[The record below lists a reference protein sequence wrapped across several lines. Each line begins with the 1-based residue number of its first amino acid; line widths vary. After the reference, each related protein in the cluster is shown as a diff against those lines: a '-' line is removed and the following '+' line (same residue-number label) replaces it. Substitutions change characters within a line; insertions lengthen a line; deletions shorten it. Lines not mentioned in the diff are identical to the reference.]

1 MTTETNERRIIY
13 RAVIDSAGVFH
24 SEGTQ
29 LPEQKARQLNNAIWD
44 ALQPTIALLMPTN
57 YSHSL
62 EIFVGGNAA
71 PQRTIYHARVEGNR
85 VYLQREPKLCQGE
98 VRALNRAIEKSLA
111 PRNPL
116 SDYSQ
121 QQLQIT
127 IGERCLRKSAHRS
140 TGPYPLRF
148 IV

>member
-1 MTTETNERRIIY
+1 MTTETDERKIIY
-13 RAVIDSAGVFH
+13 QAVIDSSGVFH
-24 SEGTQ
+24 SKETQ
-29 LPEQKARQLNNAIWD
+29 LPEQKARQLNSAIWD
-44 ALQPTIALLMPTN
+44 ALRPTIAMLMPTN
-57 YSHSL
+57 YSHRL
-62 EIFVGGNAA
+62 EIFVDGDA

-85 VYLQREPKLCQGE
+85 VYLQYEPELCQGE

-116 SDYSQ
+116 SGYSQ
-121 QQLQIT
+121 QPLQIT
-127 IGERCLRKSAHRS
+127 ISERYQRKPAHRS